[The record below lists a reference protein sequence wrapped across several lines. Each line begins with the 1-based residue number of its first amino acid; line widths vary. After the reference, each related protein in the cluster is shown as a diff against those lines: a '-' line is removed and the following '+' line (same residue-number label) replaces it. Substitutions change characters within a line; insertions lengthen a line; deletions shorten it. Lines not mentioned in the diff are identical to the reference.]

1 MSRSNSPGIRFGSV
15 IIALVCSVRVSSLR
29 VGSVSSSGSGRCLPP
44 GRVGVFLRVGS
55 GCYPPSS
62 SCSFF
67 DQLPRFLLLRSDPIT
82 SLYFSPI
89 RSAPFYSD
97 PIPLSTPTLS
107 KRPSF
112 LPSLLCAK
120 LQFGSGFLPSSHIR
134 SEPPSDPI
142 RSPAQLSAT
151 FPATCLRRSTT
162 FLTNLTILINH
173 NSCQIVI
180 TT

>member
-1 MSRSNSPGIRFGSV
+1 MPSP
-15 IIALVCSVRVSSLR
+15 
-29 VGSVSSSGSGRCLPP
+29 GSGRVAILLPAHALSP
-44 GRVGVFLRVGS
+44 I
-55 GCYPPSS
+55 SS
-62 SCSFF
+62 
-67 DQLPRFLLLRSDPIT
+67 LVPIYSDPI
-82 SLYFSPI
+82 
-89 RSAPFYSD
+89 RSDHFALLQSDPLRPLACSD
-97 PIPLSTPTLS
+97 PIPLSNPTLS

-180 TT
+180 TTCKNNHKHLTTIQMNQNGSKVAKTSHFPIIPLNHV